1 MTDQP
6 QPPPYDDHP
15 VVVQQLAVAK
25 PAARVPRP
33 RGLPIV
39 VLGIVVAV
47 LAGYIAVL
55 LIGAHRGDVER
66 QQLAC
71 EVQRLGG
78 RAIGNVDCPKPTPA
92 KQASPR
98 PTVLRV
104 SPTPVPVAV
113 VSPSMLRGPAGPAGP
128 PGPAGSPPRAAP
140 APSATRAPAS
150 PTARPS
156 PTPSCRQPN
165 PLPAGPR
172 CVVQLRATRR

>member
-15 VVVQQLAVAK
+15 VVVQQLGVTK
-25 PAARVPRP
+25 QPARVPRP
-33 RGLPIV
+33 RGLPVV
-39 VLGIVVAV
+39 VLSIVVAV
-47 LAGYIAVL
+47 LAGYVAVL

-78 RAIGNVDCPKPTPA
+78 RPIGQVRCPPVTPKP
-92 KQASPR
+92 SPR

-140 APSATRAPAS
+140 APSASRPAAS

-165 PLPAGPR
+165 PLPTGPR
-172 CVVQLRATRR
+172 CLLQQDDGRR